1 MYINQIK
8 YLQLRLFHRKSR
20 RLNFEHPQDKKKE
33 KKLANCYLTMDA
45 TV

>member
-20 RLNFEHPQDKKKE
+20 ILHFEHPPEKERKKT
-33 KKLANCYLTMDA
+33 C
-45 TV
+45 